1 MCLSGVYAC
10 LGVCMGVCVY
20 VSKGVHTHMF
30 DSLSMLCCVVLC
42 CVVLCCVVFIR
53 IDESEGLE
61 SKKPYK
67 VPASNSSFDQEAK
80 VWKATNLPKA
90 IPDKREDVGYLEEW
104 LTEK

>member
-1 MCLSGVYAC
+1 MCLSGVYAY
-10 LGVCMGVCVY
+10 LGVCMGVCVCTR
-20 VSKGVHTHMF
+20 VKELMI
-30 DSLSMLCCVVLC
+30 LCLCCVVLC

>member
-30 DSLSMLCCVVLC
+30 DSLSM
-42 CVVLCCVVFIR
+42 LCCVVFIR